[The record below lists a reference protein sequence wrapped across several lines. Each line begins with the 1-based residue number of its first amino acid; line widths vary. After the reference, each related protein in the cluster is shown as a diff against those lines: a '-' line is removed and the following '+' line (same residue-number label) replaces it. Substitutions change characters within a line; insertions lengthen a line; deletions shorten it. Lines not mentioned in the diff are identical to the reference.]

1 MSIERAIER
10 AYRVSSERGWPRVY
24 WALDL
29 HGTCLESNY
38 STQAYEWL
46 TPDCLPILKALSDLP
61 ETNFIIW
68 SSLHQDDKVGVSA
81 FFTEAGIDIKGINV
95 NPLEASTATGNFA
108 EKFYMS
114 LIVDDKAGFDPSEWP
129 AVLEKVREC
138 RARYPLPLEQ
148 VIEQVPEALEAI
160 TRV

>member
-29 HGTCLESNY
+29 HGTCLKSNY
-38 STQAYEWL
+38 ATKAYEWL
-46 TPDCLPILKALSDLP
+46 TPDCLPILRALSELP

-68 SSLHQDDKVGVSA
+68 SSLHQADKEGVAA
-81 FFTEAGIDIKGINV
+81 FFAEAGINIVGINT
-95 NPLEASTATGNFA
+95 NPLEASTETGCFD

-114 LIVDDKAGFDPSEWP
+114 LILDDKAGFDPTEWRVVFD
-129 AVLEKVREC
+129 AVMDYRN
-138 RARYPLPLEQ
+138 RFPLPLESK
-148 VIEQVPEALEAI
+148 PDSAPAKLEA
-160 TRV
+160 VC